1 MLKKLINSRTFFVL
15 GLFLIIFAS
24 LLAAFQHQGAALNLM
39 MISFASLV
47 LGTITYFIGLSR

>member
-24 LLAAFQHQGAALNLM
+24 LLAAFQHQGAALNFM
-39 MISFASLV
+39 IISFASLV
-47 LGTITYFIGLSR
+47 LGTITYFIGL